1 VKLVKAQ
8 IRQQFNEWNVSS
20 YLFLGYLYTHFRK
33 PLTAITAKAA
43 AAFIS
48 VAVAVG
54 SH

>member
-33 PLTAITAKAA
+33 PLTAITAA